1 MHCYYVYLSKPTV
14 LVNKLLYM
22 VITILHTCVLFF
34 MQLMHSSSALTTA
47 SFYENKSFFL
57 SKNIDD
63 IHISVNNHITQGS
76 LNVLSLQIGNVD
88 ITNDPDITWKSS
100 NTSVAVVDN
109 NIILA
114 INEGE
119 ATISA
124 EFHGKTIKTFDIKV
138 DINTL
143 PDEDESIVKE
153 AEELLSKMDLK
164 TKIGQMFF
172 VGFSDTVMDANA
184 SLIQAIDEC
193 HFGNVIY
200 MGYNVKNYSSLANL
214 TNTIQDK
221 LITTNGVPGFIS
233 VDQEGGNVARLV
245 SGATHFIGAMAM
257 GATGNESNTYELGK
271 AMGEELYNYGIR
283 VDFTPVLDVNNNP
296 DNPVIGIRSYGDK
309 PMQVSLFGNNMTKG
323 LAASNIIGCAKHF
336 PGHGNTTVD
345 SHSGLPVITSTKED
359 LYKTELVPFM
369 SAIASGIDA
378 IMTTHIIF
386 TAFDEVYPATL
397 SKTVL
402 TNLLREQMH
411 FKGLIITDGMQMAGV
426 TKNYGGHEV
435 ISVLAIQA
443 GVDILLY
450 TSNDAPRISHGA
462 LMNAVNNGTISIER
476 INESVKRILIKK
488 IKYGIINNYK
498 AEDKNIDELI
508 AQHKEMNLRF
518 AKESLTL
525 LKGNFNGLD
534 KSKSTL
540 IIAPKKT
547 TLTNENF
554 AKYAAEYLVSKG
566 MSKCDYEVV
575 SPDMTD
581 SEISTNIEKVKQ
593 YEQVVLAFDNV
604 KVQEYTN
611 TISFVNSVAAMDKEL
626 VVVALTTPYDLM
638 AYDKAKIKTYICTYN
653 YQEATVQALS
663 MYLNGEFIAQGK
675 FPLSKEGFE

>member
-1 MHCYYVYLSKPTV
+1 MRSTS
-14 LVNKLLYM
+14 
-22 VITILHTCVLFF
+22 T
-34 MQLMHSSSALTTA
+34 LTTA

-57 SKNIDD
+57 SKSIDD
-63 IHISVNNHITQGS
+63 IHISGNNHITQGS
-76 LNVLSLQIGNVD
+76 LNVFSLQIGNFD

-100 NTSVAVVDN
+100 NTSVAIVDS

-119 ATISA
+119 ATISV
-124 EFHGKTIKTFDIKV
+124 EFHGKTLKTFDIKV

-172 VGFSDTVMDANA
+172 VGLSGTVIDSNI
-184 SLIQAIDEC
+184 IQAIDEC
-193 HFGNVIY
+193 HFGNIIY
-200 MGYNVKNYSSLANL
+200 MAYNVKNYSTLANL

-257 GATGNESNTYELGK
+257 GATGNEDNTYELGK

-283 VDFTPVLDVNNNP
+283 VDFTPVLDVNVNP

-309 PMQVSLFGNNMTKG
+309 PMQVALFGNNMTKG
-323 LAASNIIGCAKHF
+323 LAKSNIIGCAKHF

-345 SHSGLPVITSTKED
+345 SHSGLPVITSTKEA
-359 LYKTELVPFM
+359 LYKIELAPFM

-386 TAFDEVYPATL
+386 TAFDDVYPATL
-397 SKTVL
+397 SKEVL
-402 TNLLREQMH
+402 TKLLREQMH

-435 ISVLAIQA
+435 ISVLAIEA

-488 IKYGIINNYK
+488 IKYGIIKNYK
-498 AEDKNIDELI
+498 AEGKNIDELLEK
-508 AQHKEMNLRF
+508 HKEMNLRF

-525 LKGNFNGLD
+525 LKGTFNGLD

-540 IIAPKKT
+540 IVAPKKT

-554 AKYAAEYLVSKG
+554 AEYAAEYLKSKG
-566 MSKCDYEVV
+566 MSICDYEVV
-575 SPDMTD
+575 SQNMTD
-581 SEISTNIEKVKQ
+581 SEVSTNIEKVKQ

-638 AYDKAKIKTYICTYN
+638 AYDKEKIKTYICTYN
-653 YQEATVQALS
+653 YQEATVKALS
-663 MYLNGEFIAQGK
+663 MYLNGEFTAQGK

>member
-1 MHCYYVYLSKPTV
+1 ML
-14 LVNKLLYM
+14 
-22 VITILHTCVLFF
+22 ITFLHTWFLFF
-34 MQLMHSSSALTTA
+34 IQIMRSTSTLTTA

-63 IHISVNNHITQGS
+63 IYISGNNHVTQGS
-76 LNVLSLQIGNVD
+76 LNVFSLQIGNFD

-100 NTSVAVVDN
+100 NTSVAIVDN

-124 EFHGKTIKTFDIKV
+124 EFHGKTLKTFDIKV

-172 VGFSDTVMDANA
+172 VGLSGTVIDSNI
-184 SLIQAIDEC
+184 IQAIDEC
-193 HFGNVIY
+193 HFGNIIY
-200 MGYNVKNYSSLANL
+200 MGNNVKDYSTLANL

-221 LITTNGVPGFIS
+221 LISTNGVPGFIS

-245 SGATHFIGAMAM
+245 NGATHFIGAMAM
-257 GATGNESNTYELGK
+257 GATGNEDNTYELGK

-283 VDFTPVLDVNNNP
+283 VDFTPVLDVNVNP

-309 PMQVSLFGNNMTKG
+309 PMQVALFGNNMTKG
-323 LAASNIIGCAKHF
+323 LAKSNIIGCAKHF

-345 SHSGLPVITSTKED
+345 SHSGLPVITSTKEA
-359 LYKTELVPFM
+359 LYKIELAPFM
-369 SAIASGIDA
+369 NAIANGIDA

-386 TAFDEVYPATL
+386 TAFDDVYPATL
-397 SKTVL
+397 SKEVL
-402 TNLLREQMH
+402 TKLLREQMH
-411 FKGLIITDGMQMAGV
+411 YKGLIITDGMQMAGV

-435 ISVLAIQA
+435 ISVLAIEA

-488 IKYGIINNYK
+488 IKYGIIKNYK
-498 AEDKNIDELI
+498 AEGKNIDELL

-525 LKGNFNGLD
+525 LKGTFNGLD

-540 IIAPKKT
+540 IIAPEKT

-554 AKYAAEYLVSKG
+554 AKYAAEYLKSNG
-566 MSKCDYEVV
+566 TETCDYEVV
-575 SPDMTD
+575 SPNMTD
-581 SEISTNIEKVKQ
+581 NEVNTNIEKVKQ

-611 TISFVNSVAAMDKEL
+611 TIRFVNSVAAMDKEL
-626 VVVALTTPYDLM
+626 VVVALTTPYDLI
-638 AYDKAKIKTYICTYN
+638 AYDKEKIKTYICTYN
-653 YQEATVQALS
+653 YQEATVKALS
-663 MYLNGEFIAQGK
+663 MFLNGEFIAQGK
-675 FPLSKEGFE
+675 FPLSKKGFE

>member
-1 MHCYYVYLSKPTV
+1 ML
-14 LVNKLLYM
+14 
-22 VITILHTCVLFF
+22 ITFLHTWFLFF
-34 MQLMHSSSALTTA
+34 IQIMRSTSTLTTA

-63 IHISVNNHITQGS
+63 IHISGNNHVTQGS
-76 LNVLSLQIGNVD
+76 LNVFSLQIGNFD

-100 NTSVAVVDN
+100 NTSVAIVDN

-119 ATISA
+119 ATIFA
-124 EFHGKTIKTFDIKV
+124 EFHGKTLKTFDIKV

-143 PDEDESIVKE
+143 PEEDESIVKE

-172 VGFSDTVMDANA
+172 VGLSGTVIDSNI
-184 SLIQAIDEC
+184 IQAIDEC
-193 HFGNVIY
+193 HFGNIIY
-200 MGYNVKNYSSLANL
+200 MGNNVKDYSTLANL

-221 LITTNGVPGFIS
+221 LISTNGVPGFIS

-245 SGATHFIGAMAM
+245 NGATHFIGAMAM
-257 GATGNESNTYELGK
+257 GATGNEDNTYELGK

-283 VDFTPVLDVNNNP
+283 VDFTPVLDVNVNP

-309 PMQVSLFGNNMTKG
+309 PMQVALFGNNMTKG
-323 LAASNIIGCAKHF
+323 LAKSNIIGCAKHF

-345 SHSGLPVITSTKED
+345 SHSGLPVITSTKEA
-359 LYKTELVPFM
+359 LYKIELAPFM
-369 SAIASGIDA
+369 NAIANGIDA

-386 TAFDEVYPATL
+386 TAFDDVYPATL
-397 SKTVL
+397 SKEVL
-402 TNLLREQMH
+402 TKLLREQMH
-411 FKGLIITDGMQMAGV
+411 YKGLIITDGMQMAGV

-435 ISVLAIQA
+435 ISVLAIEA

-488 IKYGIINNYK
+488 IKYGIIKNYK
-498 AEDKNIDELI
+498 AEGKNIDELL

-525 LKGNFNGLD
+525 LKGTFNGLD

-540 IIAPKKT
+540 IIAPIKT

-554 AKYAAEYLVSKG
+554 AKYAAEYLKSNG
-566 MSKCDYEVV
+566 TETCDYEVV
-575 SPDMTD
+575 SPNMTD
-581 SEISTNIEKVKQ
+581 NEVNTNIEKVKQ

-611 TISFVNSVAAMDKEL
+611 TIRFVNSVAAMDKEL
-626 VVVALTTPYDLM
+626 VVVALTTPYDLI
-638 AYDKAKIKTYICTYN
+638 AYDKEKIKTYICTYN
-653 YQEATVQALS
+653 YQEATVKALS
-663 MYLNGEFIAQGK
+663 MFLNGEFIAQGK
-675 FPLSKEGFE
+675 FPLSKKGFE